1 MDPIEFVYGT
11 SGPLGGLLV
20 VEKILIGVG
29 FEGERGRIKGTPVLK
44 YI

>member
-1 MDPIEFVYGT
+1 MDPIEFIYGT
-11 SGPLGGLLV
+11 FGPLGGLLV
-20 VEKILIGVG
+20 AKKALIGGG